1 MAELGSETFI
11 TPHEVWFDDVDE
23 ILLDPLTKANLSA
36 KTTSKANLS
45 AKTTSKDNASAK
57 IASNPQT
64 TTKTAPQLDS
74 KDNSDTSPSNAD
86 GARDADAEAQLV
98 RLGATDK
105 SVKLYDSFI
114 LNPSHSR
121 CISTSHS
128 RCISTSHSRC
138 TSPSI
143 SSSHFHYYSLSLH
156 RNHLP
161 RTHHLPHPL
170 LLPLTLPLSLSHSLS
185 PSPYPSLTP
194 TSSLPHPLSLALT

>member
-74 KDNSDTSPSNAD
+74 KDNSDTSPSNSD

-114 LNPSHSR
+114 LNPSYSR

-128 RCISTSHSRC
+128 RCISTS
-138 TSPSI
+138 PSI
-143 SSSHFHYYSLSLH
+143 SSSHSRSYSLSLH

-185 PSPYPSLTP
+185 PSLYPSLTP